1 MEPDPSPSETH
12 DFSLVLGGPLYQ
24 LLLRSGLIRPPLN
37 RVGRRILVICTIAWL
52 PLAVL
57 TLIGGRFAGGVKV
70 PFLQDF
76 EVQCRLLATL
86 PLLIAAELIVH
97 GRMSAIVA
105 EFLARKIVVPEQKA
119 KYQSILDAAM
129 RLRNSIPIEAGM
141 ALLVFGL
148 GNFVWREGVSLR
160 ADAWH
165 ASVTSGGTVY
175 TPAGYWYAFVSVP
188 IVQFI
193 LLRWYFRL
201 FIWCQYLW
209 RVNRL
214 DLRLVPTHPD
224 RAGGLGF
231 LSNVVFAL
239 APFVV
244 AHSVLVAG
252 YIANRILYDG
262 GKLPAFKLEI
272 AALAVLLNVIALGP
286 LFIFAVRLS
295 RTRLVGLRFYGRLA
309 NEYVQGFDSKWVSGP
324 SPEGEAL
331 LGSADIQSLADLANS
346 FQVVQS
352 MRTVPFGKE
361 ALLQLNAMIALP
373 LLPLGLTMFPL
384 DELLL
389 RLVKVVL

>member
-1 MEPDPSPSETH
+1 MEQDPSPSETR

-37 RVGRRILVICTIAWL
+37 RVGRRMLVICGVAWL

-57 TLIGGRFAGGVKV
+57 TLLGGRFTGGVKV
-70 PFLQDF
+70 PFLGDV
-76 EVQCRLLATL
+76 EVQCRLLVML
-86 PLLIAAELIVH
+86 PLLILAELIVH
-97 GRMSAIVA
+97 ARMSAIVG
-105 EFLARKIVVPEQKA
+105 EFLARKIVTPEQRTR
-119 KYQSILDAAM
+119 YQAILDAAM

-141 ALLVFGL
+141 AVLVFGL
-148 GNFVWREGVSLR
+148 GNVVWREAVSLH
-160 ADAWH
+160 ADAWY
-165 ASVTSGGTVY
+165 ASVTPGGTVY

-201 FIWCQYLW
+201 FMWCQYLW
-209 RVNRL
+209 RVSRL

-224 RAGGLGF
+224 RSGGLGF
-231 LSNVVFAL
+231 LANVVFAL

-244 AHSVLVAG
+244 AHSALIAG
-252 YIANRILYDG
+252 YIANRILYQG
-262 GKLPAFKLEI
+262 AKLPEFKLEI
-272 AALAVLLNVIALGP
+272 AAIAIFLNLIILGP
-286 LFIFAVRLS
+286 LFLFAPRLNQ
-295 RTRLVGLRFYGRLA
+295 TRIVGLRLYGRLA
-309 NEYVQGFDSKWVSGP
+309 NEYVQGFDSKWVKGSAP
-324 SPEGEAL
+324 AGEAL

-352 MRTVPFGKE
+352 MRTFPFGKE
-361 ALLQLNAMIALP
+361 ALLQLNLMIALP
-373 LLPLGLTMFPL
+373 LLPLALTMFPL